1 MLIKFNMNMC
11 INHGISLIWISFMFS
26 EHCRR
31 LPAMFSPVHE
41 LSHQIQILN
50 AYMRESE
57 LMRDGLHPT
66 LWAVLDEMIDL
77 YQRLEPQSLFG
88 GLFIDRC
95 EKRDY
100 AHMCVCIY
108 YMCSYGLMMLLL
120 DISHPSEAKFL

>member
-1 MLIKFNMNMC
+1 
-11 INHGISLIWISFMFS
+11 MFT
-26 EHCRR
+26 
-31 LPAMFSPVHE
+31 PVHE

-100 AHMCVCIY
+100 VCVLILY
-108 YMCSYGLMMLLL
+108 V
-120 DISHPSEAKFL
+120 FLWFNDAIFRHFTSF